1 MTDNLFDPE
10 KKGLLNELDNLS
22 SDSTHEQQKRNNVFT
37 VTLVFSSRVI
47 KINIGLN

>member
-10 KKGLLNELDNLS
+10 KQGLLNELDNLKKV
-22 SDSTHEQQKRNNVFT
+22 DEGTQMQKKNSFT

-47 KINIGLN
+47 KINVGLN